1 MSDRPDA
8 DVGAATRSESDIAVL
23 PLADDQPGGHVAEP
37 SAAEVEHV
45 FRWDLDK
52 TYLATEFDKVADL
65 VRTFMQ
71 KAEEKR
77 NVPGALP
84 LLRALLKPRVDRVR
98 RAVYFISGSPRQMR
112 RVLQRKLELDGIQ
125 PDAFILKPNLQ
136 NLLRLRFRALRGQVG
151 YKLRALLEHQ
161 LPGPGI
167 VPETLFGDDAEQDAA
182 IYSIYGEILAGRLRG
197 GDLEQLLVKAR
208 VYRDNVDAILT
219 AADTI
224 APAERVRR
232 IYIILDRKSPPQRF
246 RPYLPRLVPVYN
258 YFQAALCLYQDGL
271 LETRDIIEISL
282 DMMERDGYNP
292 FALTNSMQDVVR
304 RGHLQIETTRGL
316 AAELREDADVEV
328 DEIARRM
335 LDEFAARIRELDGY
349 TSQLPDG
356 PVDALDWAELLDLE
370 LEARERH
377 KEEQKKLLRS
387 RRRSIFDR
395 DR

>member
-1 MSDRPDA
+1 MTLKQDGDEPQPRPD
-8 DVGAATRSESDIAVL
+8 VL
-23 PLADDQPGGHVAEP
+23 PLSDDKPAVPTSEP
-37 SAAEVEHV
+37 PAAAVEHV

-77 NVPGALP
+77 TVPGALP
-84 LLRALLKPRVDRVR
+84 LLRALLKPRVDGSR
-98 RAVYFISGSPRQMR
+98 RAIYFVSGSPRQMR

-167 VPETLFGDDAEQDAA
+167 VPETLFGDDAEQDAC
-182 IYSIYGEILAGRLRG
+182 IYSIYGEVLAGRLRG
-197 GDLEQLLVKAR
+197 DALAELLGDAR
-208 VYRDNVDAILT
+208 VYRDNLDAIM
-219 AADTI
+219 AASEHI
-224 APAERVRR
+224 EPAERVRR

-271 LETRDIIEISL
+271 LEIPDITAISL
-282 DMMERDGYNP
+282 DMIDRDGYNP

-304 RGHLQIETTRGL
+304 RGHLHLETARRLGREL
-316 AAELREDADVEV
+316 AEDADIEV
-328 DEIARRM
+328 DEVARRM
-335 LDEFAARIRELDGY
+335 LEEFAWRVRELDGY
-349 TSQLPDG
+349 AIELPTASDG
-356 PVDALDWAELLDLE
+356 PLDWNALLEQE

-377 KEEQKKLLRS
+377 KAEKKKQIKG
-387 RRRSIFDR
+387 RRRRFFDR
-395 DR
+395 